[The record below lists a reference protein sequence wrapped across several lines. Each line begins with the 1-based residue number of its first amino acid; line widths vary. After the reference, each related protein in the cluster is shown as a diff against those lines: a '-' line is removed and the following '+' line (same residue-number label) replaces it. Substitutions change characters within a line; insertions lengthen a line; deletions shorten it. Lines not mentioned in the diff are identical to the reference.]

1 MAKVLKNSQMAISI
15 KGNMLEESRTGTVN
29 TIGRM
34 EVTTKDY
41 SKMD

>member
-1 MAKVLKNSQMAISI
+1 MVKVLRNSQMAISI
-15 KGNMLEESRTGTVN
+15 KVNMLEESQTGMVN